1 MRQQILETLSMDE
14 LEGFVRMGTGKI
26 PAYYRLERDIVE
38 GRREVRFDSPLVG
51 LGDSNYE

>member
-26 PAYYRLERDIVE
+26 PAYYRLEKDIVE